1 MVLNPLILRHPKSN
15 PSPNSLAAIPVAA
28 QSFWQWRSQ
37 AIADLSEHCQV
48 RSLVADLKQ
57 ELDWLLL
64 EVSNL
69 SALDL
74 RLERVDPPSIY
85 LQLPFEELKWLW
97 QQRLQQRIPVQHLTG
112 TAHWRQFH
120 LKISKDALIPRPE
133 TELLIDLALA
143 TEQPLSPS
151 GTTDLWA
158 DLGTGSG
165 AISLGL
171 TTAFPDATI
180 HAIDCSAAALAIA
193 EANSLT
199 YHLQDRI
206 HFHLGQWFEPL
217 GGLEGQFRG
226 IISNPPYIPTDILP
240 TLEPEVVEHEPHL
253 ALDGGVDG
261 LDAIREIIAISPIYL
276 RSGGVL
282 LLEMMRGQDHQV
294 KTLLQNQG
302 HYSQIQI
309 HPDLAGINRF
319 AIAYRI

>member
-1 MVLNPLILRHPKSN
+1 MVLNPLIPRHRKSN
-15 PSPNSLAAIPVAA
+15 PSPNNLAASPVAA
-28 QSFWQWRSQ
+28 HSFWQWRSQ

-57 ELDWLLL
+57 ELDWLVL

-74 RLERVDPPSIY
+74 RLERIDPPFIY
-85 LQLPFEELKWLW
+85 LQLPFEELQWLW
-97 QQRLQQRIPVQHLTG
+97 QQRLQQRVPVQHLTG

-120 LKISKDALIPRPE
+120 LKISRDVLIPRPE

-143 TEQPLSPS
+143 AVQSSSPA
-151 GTTDLWA
+151 GTTDWWA

-165 AISLGL
+165 AIALGL
-171 TTAFPDATI
+171 ATAFPKAII
-180 HAIDCSAAALAIA
+180 HAIDCSAPALAIA
-193 EANSLT
+193 QANSLT
-199 YHLQDRI
+199 YHLQDRV

-217 GGLEGQFRG
+217 QGLEGQLRG
-226 IISNPPYIPTDILP
+226 IVSNPPYIPRDILP
-240 TLEPEVVEHEPHL
+240 TLEPEVTEHEPHL

-261 LDAIREIIAISPIYL
+261 LNAIREIIAIAPVYL

-282 LLEMMRGQDHQV
+282 LLEMMSGQADQV
-294 KTLLQNQG
+294 KTLLQSQG

-309 HPDLAGINRF
+309 YPDLAGINRF
-319 AIAYRI
+319 AQAYRI

>member
-1 MVLNPLILRHPKSN
+1 MVLNPLIPRHPKSN
-15 PSPNSLAAIPVAA
+15 LSPNSLAAIPVATH
-28 QSFWQWRSQ
+28 SFWQWRSQ
-37 AIADLSEHCQV
+37 AIADLSQHCQT
-48 RSLVADLKQ
+48 RSYFAELRK

-74 RLERVDPPSIY
+74 RLERVTPESVH

-97 QQRLQQRIPVQHLTG
+97 QRRLQQRVPVQHLTG
-112 TAHWRQFH
+112 TVHWRQFH
-120 LKISKDALIPRPE
+120 LQISQAVLIPRPE

-143 TEQPLSPS
+143 TEPPLSLS

-165 AISLGL
+165 VIALGL
-171 TTAFPDATI
+171 ATAFPEAAI
-180 HAIDCSAAALAIA
+180 HAIDCSATALAIA
-193 EANSLT
+193 EVNRLT

-206 HFHLGQWFEPL
+206 HFHLGHWFEPL
-217 GGLEGQFRG
+217 RGLEGQFRG
-226 IISNPPYIPTDILP
+226 IVSNPPYIPTDILP
-240 TLEPEVVEHEPHL
+240 SLEPEVFEHEPHL
-253 ALDGGVDG
+253 ALDGGTDG
-261 LDAIREIIAISPIYL
+261 LDTIREIIAISPIYL
-276 RSGGVL
+276 HSGGVL

-294 KTLLQNQG
+294 TTLLQSQG